1 MSVGC
6 ERVMRVTHVTVL
18 EGINETTDR
27 QTSIQ
32 TEKQKTHRQP
42 TTRQAERETK
52 TKNQKY
58 IKKKKIKTNEQ
69 IKTCPSPLPSSPSFP
84 PSSQAPLNAPSRR
97 LVSYV
102 IRKRTSNLEPDLN
115 LARRPSRTLR
125 KTPTFLRWAR
135 AVDGSLRLHYVGFTC
150 L

>member
-1 MSVGC
+1 
-6 ERVMRVTHVTVL
+6 MRVTHVTVL

-58 IKKKKIKTNEQ
+58 IKKKK
-69 IKTCPSPLPSSPSFP
+69 
-84 PSSQAPLNAPSRR
+84 SRQ
-97 LVSYV
+97 
-102 IRKRTSNLEPDLN
+102 TS
-115 LARRPSRTLR
+115 
-125 KTPTFLRWAR
+125 K
-135 AVDGSLRLHYVGFTC
+135 
-150 L
+150 